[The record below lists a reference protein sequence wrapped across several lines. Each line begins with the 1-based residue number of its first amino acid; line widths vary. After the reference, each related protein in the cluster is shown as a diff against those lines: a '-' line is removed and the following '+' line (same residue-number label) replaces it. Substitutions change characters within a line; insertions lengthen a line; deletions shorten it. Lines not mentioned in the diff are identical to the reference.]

1 MSEMISPAGLLGTHS
16 IILIVT
22 WSTFVNAII
31 GGSPGVSLS
40 FITVIRGIN
49 PSLSG
54 GEWFPSKTVS
64 FTRSLNK

>member
-1 MSEMISPAGLLGTHS
+1 MSEMISPPGGLRTD
-16 IILIVT
+16 ILIVT
-22 WSTFVNAII
+22 WSSFVNAII

>member
-31 GGSPGVSLS
+31 GGSPGVSVSVS
-40 FITVIRGIN
+40 FISVIRGIHRK
-49 PSLSG
+49 
-54 GEWFPSKTVS
+54 WFPTKAV
-64 FTRSLNK
+64 